1 MLKGFHRI
9 NCLLIFDINVCITLE
24 RMYQKKIL
32 KIICST
38 LQSPTDF
45 EVKINKKYLHRF
57 LGEKHL
63 ISSGELYKIH
73 TENNL
78 FFFFSRERF
87 MFCNEKSKYRWYPT

>member
-1 MLKGFHRI
+1 MR
-9 NCLLIFDINVCITLE
+9 
-24 RMYQKKIL
+24 KKIL

-87 MFCNEKSKYRWYPT
+87 MFCNEKSKYRWYPA

>member
-45 EVKINKKYLHRF
+45 EVKINKNIF
-57 LGEKHL
+57 TDFWG
-63 ISSGELYKIH
+63 
-73 TENNL
+73 
-78 FFFFSRERF
+78 
-87 MFCNEKSKYRWYPT
+87 KSI